1 MLTGPAVSR
10 LYDIDADV
18 AWHARARTS
27 HGHTV
32 AAGDAMKGPHGAAV
46 SAASEG
52 VVKDAF
58 DVPPAG
64 SIRGRL
70 VRTTLVLWRP
80 RGCDMPDRA
89 AHRHH
94 AYQLRVACS
103 IGRFRSPTTWT
114 RRFSS
119 SPACRG
125 CWRRALVGAALAA
138 AGVVFQAMLRNPL
151 ATPFTL
157 GVSSGA
163 SLGAMLAIT
172 FASSVTL
179 GPLSP
184 VPLASL
190 AGAGIAAFIVYSLAR
205 STARAISTSV
215 LLLAGVTL
223 NSFFSALIL
232 FVQYLADFAQVFS
245 AFRWLMGDLD
255 VGSFQPILASLPLV
269 IISFVLFARL
279 PAALNL
285 LSLGADSAAGRGVD
299 VPKVQR
305 LAFVSGSL
313 ATSAAVSLAG
323 PIGFIGIVVPH
334 LVRLMVGVDHRVVL
348 PASALFGA
356 SFLVGCD
363 LLARVVLA
371 PVEIPVGVVTAMI
384 GGPFFLWLLV
394 RRG

>member
-1 MLTGPAVSR
+1 
-10 LYDIDADV
+10 
-18 AWHARARTS
+18 
-27 HGHTV
+27 
-32 AAGDAMKGPHGAAV
+32 MKGPVGAALPTSSDRV
-46 SAASEG
+46 ADD
-52 VVKDAF
+52 VVETRL
-58 DVPPAG
+58 AG

-70 VRTTLVLWRP
+70 VRTTLVFGLVAVAVCLTAPLVGTTHISFARVFDRSIPFADNVDAQIFFIARLP
-80 RGCDMPDRA
+80 RVLA
-89 AHRHH
+89 A
-94 AYQLRVACS
+94 
-103 IGRFRSPTTWT
+103 
-114 RRFSS
+114 
-119 SPACRG
+119 
-125 CWRRALVGAALAA
+125 ALVGAALAA
-138 AGVVFQAMLRNPL
+138 AGVVFQALLRNPL

-172 FASSVTL
+172 FASSMTL

-190 AGAGIAAFIVYSLAR
+190 AGAAVAASIVYSLAR
-205 STARAISTSV
+205 ATDRAISTSV

-223 NSFFSALIL
+223 NSFFSALIM

-269 IISFVLFARL
+269 IVSFVLFARL
-279 PAALNL
+279 PASLNL
-285 LSLGADSAAGRGVD
+285 LSLGADSAASRGVD
-299 VPKVQR
+299 VPRVQR
-305 LAFVSGSL
+305 MAFLSGSL

-334 LVRLMVGVDHRVVL
+334 LVRLLVGVDHRLVL

>member
-1 MLTGPAVSR
+1 
-10 LYDIDADV
+10 
-18 AWHARARTS
+18 
-27 HGHTV
+27 
-32 AAGDAMKGPHGAAV
+32 MKSTHGAAL
-46 SAASEG
+46 STSSEPLARDRPDAPPG
-52 VVKDAF
+52 V
-58 DVPPAG
+58 
-64 SIRGRL
+64 SIRARL
-70 VRTTLVLWRP
+70 LRTTALFGGLAVLVCLTAPLVGTTQISFARVFDRSIPFADNVDAQIFFIARLP
-80 RGCDMPDRA
+80 RVLAG
-89 AHRHH
+89 
-94 AYQLRVACS
+94 
-103 IGRFRSPTTWT
+103 
-114 RRFSS
+114 
-119 SPACRG
+119 
-125 CWRRALVGAALAA
+125 ALVGAALAA
-138 AGVVFQAMLRNPL
+138 AGVVFQALLRNPL

-172 FASSVTL
+172 FASSLTL

-190 AGAGIAAFIVYSLAR
+190 AGAAVAALIVYSLAR
-205 STARAISTSV
+205 ARDRAISTSI

-223 NSFFSALIL
+223 NSFFSALIM

-255 VGSFQPILASLPLV
+255 VGGFGPIVAAVPLV
-269 IISFVLFARL
+269 ILSFALCARL

-285 LSLGADSAAGRGVD
+285 LSLGVDSAASRGVD
-299 VPKVQR
+299 VPRVQR
-305 LAFVSGSL
+305 IAFVSGSL
-313 ATSAAVSLAG
+313 ATSAAVSMAG

-334 LVRLMVGVDHRVVL
+334 LVRLMVGVDHRLVL

-356 SFLVGCD
+356 SFLVACD
-363 LLARVVLA
+363 LIARVALA